1 MMRAP
6 RTFLESKTLPRNGN
20 SARETDTL
28 GTVARAA
35 VILRSLAEADED
47 VSIKALSDQLQLA
60 PSTIHRLLHLL
71 MEQGLVERGEN
82 GHRYHAGT
90 EFFRLGALVV
100 NKTRIPKL
108 ALPYM
113 RAVVDKCDEFCLL
126 NLYLPAERKTMI
138 AQTVSSSHPLTY
150 THEKFKPSAVTW
162 GARSRAILAHLPEDE
177 VRSIYESADVSPAN
191 GGALPPLDEFL
202 AILADIRRNGFVYSR
217 SQKLQGAV
225 GIAAPLFGAQGSVF
239 GSMSVTVPEFRWD
252 EKRLPEISGIVIEQA
267 RRLSSALGC
276 RSANGLYRSQDRVR
290 V

>member
-1 MMRAP
+1 M
-6 RTFLESKTLPRNGN
+6 PRNGT
-20 SARETDTL
+20 SRDSDTL

-35 VILRSLAEADED
+35 VILRSLAEAEDD
-47 VSIKALSDQLQLA
+47 VSIKSLSDQLQLA
-60 PSTIHRLLHLL
+60 PSTVHRLLHLL

-126 NLYLPAERKTMI
+126 TMYLPAERKTMI
-138 AQTVSSSHPLTY
+138 AQSVSSSHPLTY
-150 THEKFKPSAVTW
+150 ALEKFRAMEIAW
-162 GARSRAILAHLPEDE
+162 GARSRCILAHLPDADVREIYDE
-177 VRSIYESADVSPAN
+177 AEVSPAT
-191 GGALPPLDEFL
+191 GRGLPPFDEFMSV
-202 AILADIRRNGFVYSR
+202 LADIRRKGYAYSI

-239 GSMSVTVPEFRWD
+239 GSLNVTVPEFRWE
-252 EKRLPEISGIVIEQA
+252 EKRLPEISSVLVEQA
-267 RRLSSALGC
+267 RRLSGALGC
-276 RSANGLYRSQDRVR
+276 RSAGGLYGSQHEKGRAMNP
-290 V
+290 

>member
-1 MMRAP
+1 M
-6 RTFLESKTLPRNGN
+6 PRNGT
-20 SARETDTL
+20 SRDSDTL

-35 VILRSLAEADED
+35 VILRSLAEAEDD
-47 VSIKALSDQLQLA
+47 VSIKSLSDQLQLA
-60 PSTIHRLLHLL
+60 PSTVHRLLHLL

-126 NLYLPAERKTMI
+126 TMYLPAERKTMI
-138 AQTVSSSHPLTY
+138 AQSVSSSHPLTY
-150 THEKFKPSAVTW
+150 ALEKFRAMEIAW
-162 GARSRAILAHLPEDE
+162 GARSRCILAHLPDADVREIYDE
-177 VRSIYESADVSPAN
+177 AEVSPAT
-191 GGALPPLDEFL
+191 GRGLPPFDEFMSV
-202 AILADIRRNGFVYSR
+202 LADIRRKGYPYSI

-239 GSMSVTVPEFRWD
+239 GSLNVTVPEFRWE
-252 EKRLPEISGIVIEQA
+252 EKRLPEISSVLVEQA
-267 RRLSSALGC
+267 RRLSGALGC
-276 RSANGLYRSQDRVR
+276 RSAGGLYGSQHEKGRAMNP
-290 V
+290 

>member
-1 MMRAP
+1 M
-6 RTFLESKTLPRNGN
+6 PRNGN
-20 SARETDTL
+20 NTRESDTL

-35 VILRSLAEADED
+35 VILRSLAEAEDD
-47 VSIKALSDQLQLA
+47 VSIKSLSDQLRLA
-60 PSTIHRLLHLL
+60 PSTVHRLLHLL

-126 NLYLPAERKTMI
+126 TMYLPAERKTMI
-138 AQTVSSSHPLTY
+138 AQTVASSHPLTY
-150 THEKFKPSAVTW
+150 ASEKFRAMGIAW
-162 GARSRAILAHLPEDE
+162 GARSRAILAYLPDTD
-177 VRSIYESADVSPAN
+177 VRAIYEDADVSPAT
-191 GGALPPLDEFL
+191 GHELPSYDEFMG
-202 AILADIRRNGFVYSR
+202 ILGDIRRKGYAYSV

-239 GSMSVTVPEFRWD
+239 GSLNVTVPEFRWD
-252 EKRLPEISGIVIEQA
+252 EKRLPEVSAVLIEQA
-267 RRLSSALGC
+267 RRLSGALGC
-276 RSANGLYRSQDRVR
+276 RAAGGLYGVQDKGRA
-290 V
+290 

>member
-1 MMRAP
+1 M
-6 RTFLESKTLPRNGN
+6 PRNG
-20 SARETDTL
+20 STSRDSDTL

-35 VILRSLAEADED
+35 VILRSLAEAEDD
-47 VSIKALSDQLQLA
+47 VSIKSLSDQLQLA
-60 PSTIHRLLHLL
+60 PSTVHRLLHLL

-126 NLYLPAERKTMI
+126 TMYLPAERKTMI
-138 AQTVSSSHPLTY
+138 AQSVSSSHPLTY
-150 THEKFKPSAVTW
+150 ALEKFRAMEIAW
-162 GARSRAILAHLPEDE
+162 GARSRCILAHLPDADVREIYDE
-177 VRSIYESADVSPAN
+177 AEVSPAT
-191 GGALPPLDEFL
+191 GRGLPPFDEFMSV
-202 AILADIRRNGFVYSR
+202 LADIRRKGYAYSI

-239 GSMSVTVPEFRWD
+239 GSLNVTVPEFRWD
-252 EKRLPEISGIVIEQA
+252 EKRLPEIAGVLVEQA
-267 RRLSSALGC
+267 RRLSGALGC
-276 RSANGLYRSQDRVR
+276 RSAGGLYGSQHEKGRAMNP
-290 V
+290 